1 MKQKFQFQ
9 TFSMFM
15 QSIIACA
22 TCALANCAS
31 NTQVVPI
38 STAWKNVDLSE
49 TSLRKATKQLQNSLL
64 AAAKDMNITNCG
76 DLGSSA
82 LRQSFL
88 TSLQSMKSV
97 NPPMASA
104 ALISKTRV
112 LGSIQDL
119 RRDAGALQVGMNQL
133 VAAFERGEQNPT
145 EREDLTKSMSRIKV
159 EAEGAVGFINYAE
172 QIADQLQRLGG

>member
-1 MKQKFQFQ
+1 MKQKFQCK

-15 QSIIACA
+15 RSSIVCV

-38 STAWKNVDLSE
+38 STAWKNVDLAE
-49 TSLRKATKQLQNSLL
+49 TNLRKATKQLQNSLL
-64 AAAKDMNITNCG
+64 DAAKDMNITNCG

-88 TSLQSMKSV
+88 TSLQSMQSV

-119 RRDAGALQVGMNQL
+119 RRDAGTLQVGMNQL
-133 VAAFERGEQNPT
+133 FTAIGRGEQNPT
-145 EREDLTKSMSRIKV
+145 EREDLTKSMMRIKV
-159 EAEGAVGFINYAE
+159 EAEGAIGFINYAE